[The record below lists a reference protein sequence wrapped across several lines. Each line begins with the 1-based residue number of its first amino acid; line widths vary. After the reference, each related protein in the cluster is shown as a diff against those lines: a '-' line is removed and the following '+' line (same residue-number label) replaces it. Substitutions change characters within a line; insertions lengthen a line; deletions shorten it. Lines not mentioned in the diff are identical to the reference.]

1 MSLEQASYLSQVI
14 AALAVVASLVFVG
27 LQVRQNTRAQRVVA
41 VNSLAAAAV
50 AINVPAMSSP
60 TVGEAL
66 AKALADWPSATREQ
80 RIIAH
85 YHMFSF
91 FKLSE
96 SAWYQRKVDVLDES
110 QWAGW
115 ETLLLAFYHSNGI
128 KNGWWPRR
136 GDVYSPEFQAFL
148 AGSTDRSAQTASLE
162 DIFSDRRGA
171 KTQHAASES

>member
-1 MSLEQASYLSQVI
+1 MSLEQASYLSQIV

-27 LQVRQNTRAQRVVA
+27 FQIRQNTRAQRVVA

-50 AINVPAMSSP
+50 AINTSAMGSP
-60 TVGEAL
+60 TIGEAL
-66 AKALADWPSATREQ
+66 AKALADWSSATREQ

-96 SAWYQRKVDVLDES
+96 SAWYQRKVDVLDEN

-115 ETLLLAFYHSNGI
+115 EALLLAFYHSNGI

-136 GDVYSPEFQAFL
+136 GNVYSPDFQAFL
-148 AGSTDRSAQTASLE
+148 AQSSERAVETASLE
-162 DIFSDRRGA
+162 DIFADRGGRKGSRRTS
-171 KTQHAASES
+171 KR